1 MEYLLYNLI
10 NEIKAKMPE
19 LSLVDEDYG
28 QLEYIDSETDT
39 YPVTFPC
46 VLLDAADVQWSNIQG
61 GHQKGNATITVRLAI
76 DCYDDTHYGSTTTEK
91 ILTRHEMVEKL
102 HNIVQ
107 CFRPDDGAPMN
118 RISSRF
124 NTMNHGIKVYE
135 SQYTCT
141 ITSYHDD
148 SLKVRISPEIEA
160 VIDKDVNKDMFN
172 PPYSDV
178 FD

>member
-1 MEYLLYNLI
+1 MEYLLYSLI

-19 LSLVDEDYG
+19 ISLVDEDYG

-46 VLLDAADVQWSNIQG
+46 VLLDAADVQWSNISG
-61 GHQKGNATITVRLAI
+61 GSQKGNATIAVKLAI
-76 DCYDDTHYGSTTTEK
+76 DCYDDTHYGSDTTDK
-91 ILTRHEMVEKL
+91 ILTRHAMVEKL

-124 NTMNHGIKVYE
+124 YTSNHGIKVYE
-135 SQYTCT
+135 SQYTVT
-141 ITSYHDD
+141 ITSHSDD
-148 SLKVRISPEIEA
+148 TTKVRLSP
-160 VIDKDVNKDMFN
+160 DVNAVFDKEEHKDMYEEPFTET
-172 PPYSDV
+172 

>member
-1 MEYLLYNLI
+1 MEYLLYTLI
-10 NEIKAKMPE
+10 NEIKDKMPE

-61 GHQKGNATITVRLAI
+61 GHQKGVATINVRLAI
-76 DCYDDTHYGSTTTEK
+76 DCYDDTHFGSDTTAK

-107 CFRPDDGAPMN
+107 CFRPDDGAPMV
-118 RISSRF
+118 RTSSRF
-124 NTMNHGIKVYE
+124 STMNHGIKVYE
-135 SQYTCT
+135 NIYTCT

-160 VIDKDVNKDMFN
+160 IIDKEINSDMYDEPFT
-172 PPYSDV
+172 DV